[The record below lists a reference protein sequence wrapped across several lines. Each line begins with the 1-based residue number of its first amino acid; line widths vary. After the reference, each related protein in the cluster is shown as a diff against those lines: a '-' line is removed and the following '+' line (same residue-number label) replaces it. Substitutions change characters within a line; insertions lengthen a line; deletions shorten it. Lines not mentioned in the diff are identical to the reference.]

1 MFLYVPSIHNQYLS
15 IMKKASVFILFVLLT
30 SAALVGCNSKEKT
43 YTVSGT
49 VSYKGELVPDGSIS
63 FVPDNPKLS
72 PQGASISNGKYTAKV
87 RKGTM
92 TVRITGSKPD
102 PTQKMPDGSPVWTD
116 FIPEKY
122 GLESALSVE
131 IKGNQTENFDLD

>member
-1 MFLYVPSIHNQYLS
+1 MNCRT
-15 IMKKASVFILFVLLT
+15 LFFLLT
-30 SAALVGCNSKEKT
+30 MCVLTLTLSGCKKEKL

-63 FVPDNPKLS
+63 FVPGDSKLS
-72 PQGASISNGKYTAKV
+72 PQGASISNGKYSAQV

-92 TVRITGSKPD
+92 TVRITGSKID
-102 PTQKMPDGSPVWTD
+102 PNQKMMDGSPFWTD
-116 FIPEKY
+116 FVPEKY
-122 GLESALSVE
+122 GAQSALTVE

>member
-1 MFLYVPSIHNQYLS
+1 
-15 IMKKASVFILFVLLT
+15 MKKASLYILFAFIT
-30 SAALVGCNSKEKT
+30 AAALLAGCSNKEKT

-63 FVPDNPKLS
+63 FVPDNPKLT
-72 PQGASISNGKYTAKV
+72 PQGASIQNGKYTAEV

-102 PTQKMPDGSPVWTD
+102 PKQKMLDGSPFWTD
-116 FIPEKY
+116 FVPEKY
-122 GLESALSVE
+122 GAQSTLTVE
-131 IKGNQTENFDLD
+131 ITGNQTENFDLD